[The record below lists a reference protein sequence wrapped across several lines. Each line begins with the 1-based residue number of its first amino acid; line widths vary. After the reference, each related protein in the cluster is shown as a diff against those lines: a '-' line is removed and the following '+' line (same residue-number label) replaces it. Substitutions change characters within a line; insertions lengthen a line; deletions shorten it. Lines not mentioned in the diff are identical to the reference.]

1 MSERQ
6 AFIVVSTGQNHA
18 NLPPVLECAAPGDG
32 VVWVESDEARR
43 GEWSVGARQVLERHG
58 LVNFPTVVE
67 VRDINDPVQVAQ
79 RLRPVVAELG
89 TSHRLNLVANGGPKL
104 TPIGLLNACQGFSSR
119 LLYGQ
124 TKPAE
129 LWVFDGAMDR
139 PPERHPYRRHRLD
152 LEDILSV
159 NGLMLM
165 EAAAPLVWHQTGDAP
180 PDYGSDLDATRDVH
194 DAYHRQHHTDPDQPL
209 VEASF
214 DDIEAL
220 RRDGLFNRE
229 AYQSWLKSLAPLLQ
243 SGFAQ
248 GRKHSGDHLPTLTD
262 FAAQLEG
269 KPGLLSAVYHAAQNF
284 SKRATAAKTKAVKA
298 AGEPSVHLGQA
309 FERAVTARVLVL
321 LRSRPDLAAVV
332 QSAWKNIKVAGTHT
346 KTRTQAEWDVALV
359 LRCGTLFCIEC
370 KSFDAEQKDLDARQR
385 NLLRA
390 GSQSEMLVCG
400 PLYTHF
406 AVAPWFPAMH
416 ALREKIGARDFLPFT
431 LPDQPEAYS
440 FENGR
445 GETGNHPC
453 PSFEA
458 ALTARLKPYLP
469 HLGGV

>member
-1 MSERQ
+1 MQ
-6 AFIVVSTGQNHA
+6 
-18 NLPPVLECAAPGDG
+18 
-32 VVWVESDEARR
+32 
-43 GEWSVGARQVLERHG
+43 
-58 LVNFPTVVE
+58 
-67 VRDINDPVQVAQ
+67 DINDPVHVAQ
-79 RLRPVVAELG
+79 RLRPVVADLG
-89 TSHRLNLVANGGPKL
+89 PSHRLNLVANGGPKL
-104 TPIGLLNACQGFSSR
+104 TPIGLLNACQGFPSR

-129 LWVFDGAMDR
+129 LWIFDGAMDC
-139 PPERHPYRRHRLD
+139 PPEKHPYRRHRLD

-159 NGLMLM
+159 NGFMLM
-165 EAAAPLVWHQTGDAP
+165 EAAEPLAWHQAGETP
-180 PDYGSDLDATRDVH
+180 PDYGSDLDATRRVH
-194 DAYHRQHHTDPDQPL
+194 EAYHRQHHTDPDPPIIE
-209 VEASF
+209 VGF

-220 RRDGLFNRE
+220 RRDGLLNRE

-248 GRKHSGDHLPTLTD
+248 GRKHSGASLPTLTD

-269 KPGLLSAVYHAAQNF
+269 KPGLLKTVYHAAQNF
-284 SKRATAAKTKAVKA
+284 SKRAASAKSKAVKA

-309 FERAVTARVLVL
+309 FEQAVTARVLAL

-346 KTRTQAEWDVALV
+346 KTRTQAEWDVVLV
-359 LRCGTLFCIEC
+359 LKCGILFCIEC
-370 KSFDAEQKDLDARQR
+370 KSFDVDQKDLDARQR

-406 AVAPWFPAMH
+406 AAAPWFPAMH
-416 ALREKIGARDFLPFT
+416 KLREKIGTRDFLPFT
-431 LPDQPEAYS
+431 LPGQPVAYS
-440 FENGR
+440 FENPR
-445 GETGNHPC
+445 GETESHSC

-458 ALTARLKPYLP
+458 ALALRLSAYVSRPE
-469 HLGGV
+469 GV